1 VNPAFL
7 LRAWRGINRAG
18 LRLILETGFE
28 LVRARIVTC
37 LSPDKYLSAPTDPM
51 QPPAPRSLAT
61 EIAAEALLI
70 GNTIEAVARRM
81 PFRAECLQQALAA
94 QRMLQRRGYPATLS
108 LALSTYHE
116 DRAAPQR
123 GRAAHA
129 WVSIGDTVI
138 CGDGDLSRYA
148 VIACFH

>member
-1 VNPAFL
+1 MNPAFPF
-7 LRAWRGINRAG
+7 RAWRGIKRAG
-18 LRLILETGFE
+18 WRLAFETGYE
-28 LVRARIVTC
+28 LLRARVVTC
-37 LSPDKYLSAPTDPM
+37 LSPDKYLPAPAVPM
-51 QPPAPRSLAT
+51 QPRVTESSAA
-61 EIAAEALLI
+61 EIAAEARLI

-81 PFRAECLQQALAA
+81 PFRALCLQQALAA
-94 QRMLQRRGYPATLS
+94 RRMLQRRGYPATLS
-108 LALSTYHE
+108 LALSTHHE
-116 DRAAPQR
+116 DRAVPQR